1 MLTAREL
8 ITLEETLREARVLS
22 VYVDGGADDFA
33 DLDTWRLKLDHSL
46 RDLREWL
53 AGSSHAEREEF
64 ERCVLALEEQL
75 APFPRGIRAP
85 GWVGFITD
93 GEVRY
98 ADRLPVPMSTVAV
111 WSTGACIAP
120 YMRALKQTRPVAIAI
135 ADRRKCTIYR
145 YQQGK
150 LQLKRTVH
158 ALAHFGP
165 VSHMGDTPRVG
176 FHGGVRGAAG
186 RDEEQRVMLE
196 GTRRMLKA
204 ASEALLALG
213 GEEGWIIT
221 GGIPRRGGELA
232 KMLARSARGRV
243 LHLESLDV
251 HASESEIVK
260 AAEDGSSTLR
270 DAFDSAQVDDLVKN
284 AGGRGVAALG
294 PARTREALQ
303 QSRVGELYLTHS
315 FIEDHAAEAE
325 DVVRTALQQGALV
338 EEVSRGAAVKLNS
351 HGGVAARLRYR
362 V

>member
-1 MLTAREL
+1 
-8 ITLEETLREARVLS
+8 
-22 VYVDGGADDFA
+22 
-33 DLDTWRLKLDHSL
+33 
-46 RDLREWL
+46 
-53 AGSSHAEREEF
+53 
-64 ERCVLALEEQL
+64 
-75 APFPRGIRAP
+75 
-85 GWVGFITD
+85 
-93 GEVRY
+93 
-98 ADRLPVPMSTVAV
+98 
-111 WSTGACIAP
+111 
-120 YMRALKQTRPVAIAI
+120 
-135 ADRRKCTIYR
+135 
-145 YQQGK
+145 
-150 LQLKRTVH
+150 
-158 ALAHFGP
+158 
-165 VSHMGDTPRVG
+165 
-176 FHGGVRGAAG
+176 
-186 RDEEQRVMLE
+186 
-196 GTRRMLKA
+196 MLKA

-294 PARTREALQ
+294 PARTREAIQ